1 MIISISGKAGS
12 GKDTVG
18 SIIQD
23 LTRKR
28 TKGVSGLTKQEVT
41 FIGDTDWQ
49 IKKYSDKLKDMV
61 CILIGCT
68 REELEDQE
76 FKVTPLG
83 KEWQGYRVS
92 WHCPGNEF
100 EDMIFSTEEDA
111 VKWLNQE
118 GAETDIEQAYKDR
131 CLFEIKL
138 TPRDILQSLGTD
150 FGRDMLHPNG
160 WVNALFADY
169 KFTDLAISKYRSA
182 GFSSQSLHGDPYPNW
197 IITDSR
203 FPNDVKRTHE
213 MGGILIRVN
222 RAECE
227 GRANEHV
234 SETALDDFNEWDYV
248 IENNGTIE
256 ELIGQVRTIL
266 EEAGIIKEQE

>member
-18 SIIQD
+18 NIIQY
-23 LTRKR
+23 LTAQLSSKN
-28 TKGVSGLTKQEVT
+28 TMSYEKWDTHPYKQASYN
-41 FIGDTDWQ
+41 WQ

-68 REELEDQE
+68 REELEDQQ
-76 FKVTPLG
+76 FKDAPLG
-83 KEWQGYRVS
+83 EEWKRIIDLRTGKVANT
-92 WHCPGNEF
+92 G
-100 EDMIFSTEEDA
+100 I
-111 VKWLNQE
+111 
-118 GAETDIEQAYKDR
+118 IEVQNIAR
-131 CLFEIKL
+131 IHIM

-150 FGRDMLHPNG
+150 FGRDMLHPNV
-160 WVNALFADY
+160 WVNALFAEY
-169 KFTDLAISKYRSA
+169 KFTDLAISKYRNA
-182 GFSSQSLHGDPYPNW
+182 GFSSQNLHGDPYPNW

-203 FPNDVKRTHE
+203 FPNDVKRTHK

-227 GRANEHV
+227 GRTNEHV

-266 EEAGIIKEQE
+266 EEAGIIKKSE